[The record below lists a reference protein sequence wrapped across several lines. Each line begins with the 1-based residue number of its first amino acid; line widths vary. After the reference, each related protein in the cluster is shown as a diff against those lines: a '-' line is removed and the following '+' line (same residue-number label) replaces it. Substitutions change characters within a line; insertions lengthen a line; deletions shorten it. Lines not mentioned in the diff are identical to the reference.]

1 MAVSALSVIGTL
13 SSEDSQ
19 RLSRYAQG
27 WRFYKGDQWGPTL
40 TEEPQITIN
49 YVRPIVNKSVS
60 FLFGKKFKL
69 AVPVSV
75 NPEIGNITLPLL
87 NDIWDDNHREILSI
101 EMGQAGGVTGDVFVK
116 VGWEEPEL
124 DQDGQPYDELH
135 PNGKPRIL
143 LLPGN
148 SVFPTWHPHD
158 KDTMLSCTIQY
169 GFITKDREGYVEHV
183 YKEVITKES
192 ISVYIDDQLIGEPI
206 PNALREIN
214 VVHIKNLPV
223 ANESYGV
230 SDIADLIPVQA
241 EFNFKTT
248 DISDIIDYHAAP
260 VTIIKGARTRQLE
273 KGARKVWGGLPK
285 DADVFNLT
293 LESDLTASN
302 TFLDKLRVAIFEL
315 SNTPEES
322 LGARMAISNTSG
334 IALQVKYGP
343 LLEKT
348 WIKQATY
355 GTGIQRINKL
365 LLKLAM
371 QKGTDEQKAMLEAAL
386 KRYGADIY
394 RTEVRWGDPLPK
406 DEEVVLKNIAQKI
419 NMGIEEPEGAL
430 KVVGYEGDVTEKLA
444 KVEAWMRKRQSM
456 MFDLASEGDYEPKE
470 EPVEEA

>member
-1 MAVSALSVIGTL
+1 
-13 SSEDSQ
+13 
-19 RLSRYAQG
+19 
-27 WRFYKGDQWGPTL
+27 
-40 TEEPQITIN
+40 
-49 YVRPIVNKSVS
+49 
-60 FLFGKKFKL
+60 
-69 AVPVSV
+69 
-75 NPEIGNITLPLL
+75 
-87 NDIWDDNHREILSI
+87 
-101 EMGQAGGVTGDVFVK
+101 
-116 VGWEEPEL
+116 
-124 DQDGQPYDELH
+124 
-135 PNGKPRIL
+135 
-143 LLPGN
+143 
-148 SVFPTWHPHD
+148 
-158 KDTMLSCTIQY
+158 
-169 GFITKDREGYVEHV
+169 
-183 YKEVITKES
+183 
-192 ISVYIDDQLIGEPI
+192 
-206 PNALREIN
+206 LREIN